1 MPDAAAPDDRLALL
15 RAMRDGNAEAR
26 RTLLGLCYTEMR
38 RLAHRLLR
46 GDAAAHRL
54 QPTEV
59 VHEAAMRVLD
69 LERLEWRDRAHLLA
83 AAAPLM
89 RQALLD
95 ELRRS
100 RAARRDRPEVMTAL
114 YESDH
119 TLPDLG
125 LERLDRALR
134 ELQAIDPQRAR
145 LVELRFFG
153 GLGLE
158 EAAEVLQL
166 TPALARRRWE
176 ASRAWLQDRLSVLPE
191 TRASA

>member
-83 AAAPLM
+83 PP
-89 RQALLD
+89 
-95 ELRRS
+95 S
-100 RAARRDRPEVMTAL
+100 RTDV
-114 YESDH
+114 
-119 TLPDLG
+119 
-125 LERLDRALR
+125 
-134 ELQAIDPQRAR
+134 Q
-145 LVELRFFG
+145 
-153 GLGLE
+153 
-158 EAAEVLQL
+158 
-166 TPALARRRWE
+166 
-176 ASRAWLQDRLSVLPE
+176 
-191 TRASA
+191 